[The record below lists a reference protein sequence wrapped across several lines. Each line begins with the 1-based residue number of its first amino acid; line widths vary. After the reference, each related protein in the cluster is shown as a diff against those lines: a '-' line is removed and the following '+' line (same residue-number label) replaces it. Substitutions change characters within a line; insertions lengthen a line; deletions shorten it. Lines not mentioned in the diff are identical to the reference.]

1 MLNFDP
7 TGLPKYSVLDDAH
20 EQGFRAFLHSIG
32 HDEKVSTHRDRA
44 SRTLLR
50 LQQDLNTNAVPDYS
64 DPYAVAA
71 YLVKYHLSHC
81 SLAYWSYKGLFSQ
94 IDTLPSYLYVCDV
107 GAGTY
112 AGYVGLIL
120 ALSELSESPVVYF
133 DAFDT
138 SEEMLTAGLYFL
150 NFFIKFFPDVNRW
163 NYRQF
168 TNIPDCLPDL
178 PKDTLRVVTA
188 FHLSLPYDNG
198 GFGIRYD
205 VGPDS
210 AQRSLQSVIQL
221 VSPDAK
227 IFTCHEGKVDSLR
240 QVLGDSSSRF
250 KSFDIPSD
258 NGVPGNNSPFYT
270 DCAPY
275 LGFDVPDGQPWPV
288 RTWSRYRFSLP
299 KRVLLWNV
307 WSIAER
313 ELEARQR
320 KEDETLRAQRAEAER
335 QRQLENQRLARQK
348 AEEERQRREQ
358 ERKLTEQ
365 RAEEERHRRETL
377 DRLWT
382 TLRECKESREVISAE
397 VIGFNFA
404 GLSVKWE
411 GLSGFVRSVHCQDLN

>member
-1 MLNFDP
+1 MDKHQTENPAGKASHHF
-7 TGLPKYSVLDDAH
+7 
-20 EQGFRAFLHSIG
+20 
-32 HDEKVSTHRDRA
+32 KV
-44 SRTLLR
+44 
-50 LQQDLNTNAVPDYS
+50 
-64 DPYAVAA
+64 
-71 YLVKYHLSHC
+71 
-81 SLAYWSYKGLFSQ
+81 
-94 IDTLPSYLYVCDV
+94 
-107 GAGTY
+107 
-112 AGYVGLIL
+112 VGL
-120 ALSELSESPVVYF
+120 
-133 DAFDT
+133 
-138 SEEMLTAGLYFL
+138 
-150 NFFIKFFPDVNRW
+150 
-163 NYRQF
+163 
-168 TNIPDCLPDL
+168 
-178 PKDTLRVVTA
+178 
-188 FHLSLPYDNG
+188 
-198 GFGIRYD
+198 
-205 VGPDS
+205 
-210 AQRSLQSVIQL
+210 L
-221 VSPDAK
+221 VSPDAE

-299 KRVLLWNV
+299 KGVLLWNV

-411 GLSGFVRSVHCQDLN
+411 GLSGFVRSVHCQDLVRQAQDNLDSLVGQSFDFKVLEVDRHQGSFRLTRDVIQERTFKPVEFSVGDRVNVKGVGDGTIKEIRKNKATVILNNGLPWAVPTSELKPL